1 MFCFLL
7 TSASLL
13 DQLGGDEGALDG
25 ADGLAVDGD
34 AGHATW
40 SQSRDC
46 CQLLPTVASQQFILT
61 LESVH
66 GGDLYGQL
74 AVPGRVHAA

>member
-34 AGHATW
+34 AGNTTW
-40 SQSRDC
+40 SQSRDTTY
-46 CQLLPTVASQQFILT
+46 LLPVVTNEAGASRT
-61 LESVH
+61 
-66 GGDLYGQL
+66 
-74 AVPGRVHAA
+74 